1 MGHGIGRILGR
12 SLVLLAIVAA
22 FGTVQPARAAD
33 GEGDGASDCGWFPDI
48 QCGRSGR
55 WEGFHMPIVQFALFE
70 DPFITTGL
78 YPFFAYHEF
87 PNSSALQG
95 GNAYDVSVQARVAVT
110 DRLAIIAT
118 KDGYVWNRPGNPLLN
133 DTQGWLNLAGGVKYA
148 ILQNEEERYIVSGI
162 LRFEFPSGSSDT
174 FQGWGDGQVIPSIA
188 GAYGIGD
195 LQLIGD
201 LGFQIPFH
209 GGQQSTSLFY
219 HLYVDYN
226 VAPFFAPFFQLSGIT
241 WIGSGNGKIPVKLKR
256 GIVPGSQLP
265 LNTVQTVLGTGP
277 FEGADLFNLGSR
289 DMGGRDL
296 VTWALGF
303 NIPIVEHVTFSAAYE
318 RPLSHHKGIFK
329 QRVTSALVIE
339 F

>member
-1 MGHGIGRILGR
+1 MVGH
-12 SLVLLAIVAA
+12 SLALLAMVA
-22 FGTVQPARAAD
+22 TVGAALPVRAAD
-33 GEGDGASDCGWFPDI
+33 GEGDAAGDCRWFPDI

-87 PNSSALQG
+87 PNSSAFQG

-118 KDGYVWNRPGNPLLN
+118 KDGYVWKRPGNPLLK
-133 DTQGWLNLAGGVKYA
+133 DTEGWLNLAGGVKYA
-148 ILQNEEERYIVSGI
+148 MLQNEEERYIVSGI

-174 FQGWGDGQVIPSIA
+174 FQGWGDGAVIPSIS

-201 LGFQIPFH
+201 FGFQIPFH

-256 GIVPGSQLP
+256 GIVPGSQIS
-265 LNTVQTVLGTGP
+265 LNAAQAALGTGP

-303 NIPIVEHVTFSAAYE
+303 NIPIVENVTFSAAYE
-318 RPLSHHKGIFK
+318 RPLSHYKGIFK
-329 QRVTSALVIE
+329 QRVTSAVVIE